1 MINLNWIL
9 IQQYLTKHLRT
20 IGILTAIAAVL
31 GVIVSLP
38 AIMKPKYKSRVVFYP
53 ANITPYSK
61 ESETEQALQIME
73 ASDIKNNVIAQ
84 FDLYKHYDIVPN
96 KPASLFYMNG
106 MYNENVSINKTGYE
120 AVEVVV
126 VDEDPQLAYDM
137 TNAIVKFYNK
147 KVKQLHEEKSN
158 EVAALFL
165 VQMQQQ
171 QHHID
176 SLAAINQNLRTQYG
190 VLDYYI
196 QVEQATKGAFNG
208 NHSAEAQKLLTNLA
222 KYGNESQSLSIQI
235 SRLRDENAKNTN
247 LYFDALKERNNKF
260 TYANIVVSPTK
271 ADKKHYPVR
280 WLIVLSMALS
290 TLLLSCVGAI
300 AVEMRKQQ

>member
-1 MINLNWIL
+1 
-9 IQQYLTKHLRT
+9 
-20 IGILTAIAAVL
+20 
-31 GVIVSLP
+31 
-38 AIMKPKYKSRVVFYP
+38 
-53 ANITPYSK
+53 
-61 ESETEQALQIME
+61 
-73 ASDIKNNVIAQ
+73 
-84 FDLYKHYDIVPN
+84 
-96 KPASLFYMNG
+96 MNG

-126 VDEDPQLAYDM
+126 VDEDPKLAYDM
-137 TNAIVKFYNK
+137 TNSIVKFYNAK
-147 KVKQLHEEKSN
+147 IKQLHEEKAN
-158 EVAALFL
+158 EVAALYL

-176 SLAAINQNLRTQYG
+176 SLANINQNLRTQYG

-208 NHSAEAQKLLTNLA
+208 NHTAEAQKLLANLA
-222 KYGNESQSLSIQI
+222 KYGNEEQNLASQINK
-235 SRLRDENAKNTN
+235 LREEKAKNSAF
-247 LYFDALKERNNKF
+247 YFDALKERNNKF
-260 TYANIVVSPTK
+260 TFANIIVSPAK

>member
-1 MINLNWIL
+1 MNWIL
-9 IQQYLTKHLRT
+9 IQQYLTKHCRT
-20 IGILTAIAAVL
+20 IGILTLIASVL

-53 ANITPYSK
+53 SNIKPYSK

-73 ASDIKNNVIAQ
+73 ASDIRDSVIAQ
-84 FDLYKHYDIVPN
+84 FDLYKHYDIAPN

-106 MYNENVSINKTGYE
+106 MYAENIRINKTGYE
-120 AVEVVV
+120 ALEVVV

-147 KVKQLHEEKSN
+147 KVKQLHEGKSN
-158 EVAALFL
+158 EVAALYL
-165 VQMQQQ
+165 VQMQQL

-176 SLAAINQNLRTQYG
+176 SLAIINQSIRVRYG
-190 VLDYYI
+190 VLDFDI
-196 QVEQATKGAFNG
+196 QVEQASKAALNG
-208 NHSAEAQKLLTNLA
+208 NNSSEAQMLLTNLA
-222 KYGNESQSLSIQI
+222 KYGNESQNLSIQI
-235 SRLRDENAKNTN
+235 NGLRKEYTKSLAFYFNA
-247 LYFDALKERNNKF
+247 LRERNNKF
-260 TYANIVVSPTK
+260 TYCNIIISPAM

-280 WLIVLSMALS
+280 WLIVLTMALS

-300 AVEMRKQQ
+300 IIEVRKQQ

>member
-61 ESETEQALQIME
+61 ESETEQALQLME
-73 ASDIKNNVIAQ
+73 ASYIRDNVVKE
-84 FDLYKHYDIVPN
+84 FDLYKHYDIAPN
-96 KPASLFYMNG
+96 QPASLFYMNG
-106 MYNENVSINKTGYE
+106 MYNENVRVNKTGYE
-120 AVEVVV
+120 AIEVVV
-126 VDEDPQLAYDM
+126 VDEDPQLAYEM
-137 TNAIVKFYNK
+137 TNGIVKFYNK
-147 KVKQLHEEKSN
+147 KVKQLREEKSN
-158 EVAALFL
+158 EVAALYL

-171 QHHID
+171 QHYID
-176 SLAAINQNLRTQYG
+176 SLATLNQSLRTQYG

-208 NHSAEAQKLLTNLA
+208 NHTAEAQKLLTNLA
-222 KYGNESQSLSIQI
+222 KYGNESQSLVTQI
-235 SRLRDENAKNTN
+235 NRLRDEHAKNAAF
-247 LYFDALKERNNKF
+247 YFDALKERNNKF
-260 TYANIVVSPTK
+260 TYANIIVSPAK

-300 AVEMRKQQ
+300 AVEIRKQQ

>member
-9 IQQYLTKHLRT
+9 IQQYLTKHLRS

-158 EVAALFL
+158 EVAALYL
-165 VQMQQQ
+165 VQMQQM

-190 VLDYYI
+190 VLDYNI

-235 SRLRDENAKNTN
+235 NRLRDENAKNTN

-260 TYANIVVSPTK
+260 TYANIVVSPAK